1 PDALPIWRYDLFAQF
16 AVAAAA
22 QAVNDACLNKS
33 WDQVHLRRVGV
44 IIGTGTG
51 GLATFE
57 EQFQIYLEKGPDRVS
72 PFFVPMFMANVASA
86 LVSMRSRS
94 EGPA

>member
-1 PDALPIWRYDLFAQF
+1 M
-16 AVAAAA
+16 
-22 QAVNDACLNKS
+22 
-33 WDQVHLRRVGV
+33 RVGV

-57 EQFQIYLEKGPDRVS
+57 EQFQLYLEKGPDRVS

-86 LVSMRSRS
+86 MV
-94 EGPA
+94 